1 VYPPSVRD
9 KITDEGEI
17 SFLLAGNDYLYP
29 PRYGL
34 SVCKE
39 HDFATPPFC
48 NSTGTDT
55 EGAPVDPLA
64 NPRWCSQMWCY
75 VDPNKCNVQSTRSDY
90 FSPARISYSYAACGE
105 ANLLSEFYAVFQ
117 PRPPPPAPPPEPPMP
132 PSPPPGSPPP
142 PPPAPPP
149 APPPLPSMPPAPPPP
164 PSPRPMSPPPVD
176 CPCIDVYP
184 PIMNKRLTTP
194 AKLCI
199 NGASNLPNADM
210 FPKNVL
216 PDAFAVVSY
225 GGSECRTRHINDEPN
240 PVWNA
245 CCYVGDALDV
255 GGQITLTL
263 WDDDTLND
271 EVMFTAKHSVVE

>member
-1 VYPPSVRD
+1 MYPPSVRD

-105 ANLLSEFYAVFQ
+105 ANLFSEFYAPSAAAAAARAAAGAADAAVA
-117 PRPPPPAPPPEPPMP
+117 PARFAAAAAAGTPAGAAAAAVDAA
-132 PSPPPGSPPP
+132 GST
-142 PPPAPPP
+142 A
-149 APPPLPSMPPAPPPP
+149 AAVAAADVAA
-164 PSPRPMSPPPVD
+164 PVD

-225 GGSECRTRHINDEPN
+225 GGSECRTRHINDDAN

-255 GGQITLTL
+255 GGQITLRCGT
-263 WDDDTLND
+263 T
-271 EVMFTAKHSVVE
+271 TRSTTK